1 MRWPLIFI
9 RFSGKK
15 VAPKIIIFDHLLTF
29 TEKLYYKWQN
39 LKVLFFTKKM
49 LLPLNSF
56 LLFGARR
63 DNNDHNST
71 IVKSLTMQCSLAQ
84 CNIFPKINL
93 ISRKHGISLSK
104 LFWPTVK
111 KNWSSDQEK
120 LLNSSQKAENLQIVW
135 NHQSNLFKQLKVRT
149 IFGNRMLF

>member
-29 TEKLYYKWQN
+29 TEKLYKWQN

-71 IVKSLTMQCSLAQ
+71 IVKSLTMQCSTAQ
-84 CNIFPKINL
+84 WNIFPKFSSL
-93 ISRKHGISLSK
+93 MKHCRFLVSGNTQKILTEI
-104 LFWPTVK
+104 LHQFWH
-111 KNWSSDQEK
+111 KNDG
-120 LLNSSQKAENLQIVW
+120 ENIC
-135 NHQSNLFKQLKVRT
+135 H
-149 IFGNRMLF
+149 